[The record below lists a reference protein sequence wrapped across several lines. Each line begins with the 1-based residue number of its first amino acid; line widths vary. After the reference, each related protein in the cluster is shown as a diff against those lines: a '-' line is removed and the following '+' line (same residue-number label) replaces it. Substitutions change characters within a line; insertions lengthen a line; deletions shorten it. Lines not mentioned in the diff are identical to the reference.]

1 MKLDFS
7 TLSRPKA
14 PPPSLKA
21 WGQVGTAGTAI
32 SMRSSARSDS
42 GDAAGTS
49 GDAHPHDPACPQVS
63 PDCPHPSTA
72 CKPNSHAVS
81 PMSPGVPTYLKQSA
95 KASSF
100 NVVDT
105 QVDVL
110 ALTDGVNLDEADA
123 IDPDRHSWPHTL
135 AMNSAEIDSFNARV
149 QLFTRHALDQT
160 QAEGVADGLVIRDR
174 DGDDRRLCLECQ
186 HLRGGGRSWACNQ
199 WRAAGHG
206 AAGIPADM
214 VLMLQRCDGFKEMTR

>member
-81 PMSPGVPTYLKQSA
+81 PMSPGVPTYLKQTIHGDGFYVA
-95 KASSF
+95 G
-100 NVVDT
+100 T
-105 QVDVL
+105 QADVL
-110 ALTDGVNLDEADA
+110 ALTAARGHLFTRRGLDEAE
-123 IDPDRHSWPHTL
+123 
-135 AMNSAEIDSFNARV
+135 AEKS
-149 QLFTRHALDQT
+149 
-160 QAEGVADGLVIRDR
+160 ADGLVIRDR
-174 DGDDRRLCLECQ
+174 GGDDRRLCLECQ
-186 HLRGGGRSWACNQ
+186 HLRGIGPYRCGNA
-199 WRAAGHG
+199 RAADVH
-206 AAGIPADM
+206 ADVARDL
-214 VLMLQRCDGFKEMTR
+214 VLTLQRCHGYLDACLPIEKTADAGHQHE